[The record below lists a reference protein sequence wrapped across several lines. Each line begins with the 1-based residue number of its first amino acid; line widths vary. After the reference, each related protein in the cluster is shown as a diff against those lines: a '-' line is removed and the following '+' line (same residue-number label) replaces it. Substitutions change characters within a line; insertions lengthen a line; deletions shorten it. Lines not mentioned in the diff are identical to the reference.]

1 MNTTLVRTPDWQEI
15 RRFRALELKRDGWTH
30 QEVAEALGVSKVA
43 VSKWM
48 KAVREHGDRGLQA
61 RLHKGAT
68 PRLTPE
74 QKALLPDYLS
84 HGAEA
89 YGFRGEV
96 WTCARVATLIQR
108 EFGVLY
114 HKAHVSRLLKD
125 LQWTPQKPIARATQ
139 RDEIKI
145 AQWREAVWPELLKQ
159 ARRER
164 RIIVF
169 IDEAGFYLLPGVVRT
184 YAPCGKTPILHC
196 FQTRDHLSVM
206 SGVTMT
212 GQLYTLTR
220 DEALTSAE
228 SIAFLLHLS
237 RRLGRR
243 LLVIWD
249 GSPIHRSQEVK
260 TFLAQGGSQLV
271 HLESLPPYAP
281 DLNPD
286 EGVWQHLKHVELRNL
301 CCGSLRHLYG
311 ELSLAIKRLRR
322 KPHIVQSFFAG
333 AGLAL

>member
-1 MNTTLVRTPDWQEI
+1 MNANLVRIPDWKEI
-15 RRFRALELKRDGWTH
+15 RRFRALDLKRDGWTH

-43 VSKWM
+43 ISKWM
-48 KAVREHGDRGLQA
+48 KTVREHGDTSLQA
-61 RLHKGAT
+61 RLHKGASC
-68 PRLTPE
+68 RLTLQ
-74 QKALLPDYLS
+74 QKAMLPDHLS

-96 WTCARVATLIQR
+96 WTCARVPTLIQR

-125 LQWTPQKPIARATQ
+125 LQWTPQKPIARASQ

-169 IDEAGFYLLPGVVRT
+169 IDEAGFYLLPGAVRT
-184 YAPCGKTPILHC
+184 YAPCGETPILRC

-206 SGVTMT
+206 SGVTMS
-212 GQLYTLTR
+212 GHLYTLTR
-220 DEALTSAE
+220 NEPLTSWE
-228 SIAFLLHLS
+228 SISFLLHLS
-237 RRLGRR
+237 RCLERR

-249 GSPIHRSQEVK
+249 GSPMHRSQEVK
-260 TFLAQGGSQLV
+260 TFLAQGGSQFV
-271 HLESLPPYAP
+271 HLERLPPYAP

-286 EGVWQHLKHVELRNL
+286 EGVWQHLKHVEMRNL
-301 CCGSLRHLYG
+301 CCDNLRHLYG
-311 ELSLAIKRLRR
+311 ELSLAIKRLRQ
-322 KPHIVQSFFAG
+322 KPHLVQSFFAG
-333 AGLAL
+333 AGLGL